1 MKAKMLIAAVAVSAA
16 AGSAFA
22 GQTYPYVD
30 FSNAQST
37 LSRAEVQASAATPAT
52 QQEYVTADANFVPA
66 KTRAQVVAELR
77 QAQEDGSYQLA
88 QQEYEGQFPTIAG
101 SHTRLAAN

>member
-30 FSNAQST
+30 FSNATST
-37 LSRAEVQASAATPAT
+37 LSRAEVQASAALPSG
-52 QQEYVTADANFVPA
+52 QQESVAPDAGFVP
-66 KTRAQVVAELR
+66 TRTGAQVAAELK
-77 QAQEDGSYQLA
+77 QAQENGSYRIA
-88 QQEYEGQFPTIAG
+88 GEEFEGQFPAL
-101 SHTRLAAN
+101 HAAQTRLAAN